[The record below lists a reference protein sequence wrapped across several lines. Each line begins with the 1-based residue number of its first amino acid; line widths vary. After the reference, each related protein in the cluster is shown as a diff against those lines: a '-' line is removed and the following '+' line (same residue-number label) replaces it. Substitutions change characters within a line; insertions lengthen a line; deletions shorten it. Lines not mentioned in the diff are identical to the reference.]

1 MRAFIGLALLALA
14 ALFVGL
20 DRPDWMDE
28 REARDGA
35 VAQQLMQLHE
45 AITPTLDGTPRFEK
59 PLLGYTIEFAGLSLT
74 PASPAASRALR
85 SALAV
90 LLVGLTV
97 AIGRRRMGAR
107 AGWLAGAVL
116 ATSLALPLAART
128 DGTQLLATSLAWLG
142 WAVLA
147 GARLEP
153 QRPRHFTLAYGAL
166 ALAFLVAGPV
176 PALWPLVAVEL
187 GGGTVPRVRLHRTAG
202 LLLILGLALPW
213 YGAMVERHGMPFA
226 LALPAFPYGGGSG
239 VPWYTHPARL
249 LGFLV
254 VGSYPWSTMLPV
266 AALYRWTPGAVGSAS
281 AVATRQLLVA
291 LAIALATML
300 FAPALPLPAVLP
312 ALPAAALL
320 LASLLEGL
328 FADERLAVRAIG
340 QAAWLAAGG
349 GTIAAILLEIVSRR
363 LGVGASALRLL
374 AAFTLVSAWGPA
386 LASFLGRSRA
396 LPALF
401 AAQVALG
408 TPLVLGR
415 VLPALEGYVSA
426 APVAA
431 AMNGVTT
438 PVTPLLLVEPPP
450 ASLRLGLGRHF
461 IVPAGLAAA
470 MRALQGDGG
479 WAYVAYPPRRESEV
493 ARAASPAPLEIL
505 LRTPALVLARVRP

>member
-14 ALFVGL
+14 TLFVGL

-35 VAQQLMQLHE
+35 VAQRLMQLHE

-59 PLLGYTIEFAGLSLT
+59 PLLGYTIEFLGLSLT
-74 PASPAASRALR
+74 PASPAAARALR
-85 SALAV
+85 SILAV
-90 LLVGLTV
+90 LLVALTV

-147 GARLEP
+147 GARLES

-166 ALAFLVAGPV
+166 ALAFLVAGPI

-202 LLLILGLALPW
+202 LLLVLGLALPW
-213 YGAMVERHGMPFA
+213 YGAMVERHGVPFA

-239 VPWYTHPARL
+239 VPWYTHPARW

-254 VGSYPWSTMLPV
+254 VGFYPWSTMLPV
-266 AALYRWTPGAVGSAS
+266 AALYRWTTGAGAS

-291 LAIALATML
+291 LAVALATML

-320 LASLLEGL
+320 VASLLEGV
-328 FADERLAVRAIG
+328 FANGMLAVRAIG

-349 GTIAAILLEIVSRR
+349 GTVAAILLEIVSRR

-426 APVAA
+426 GPVAA

-438 PVTPLLLVEPPP
+438 PATPLLLVEPPP
-450 ASLRLGLGRHF
+450 ASLRLRLGRHF
-461 IVPAGLAAA
+461 AVPAGLAAS